1 MMSDFTREFIHR
13 NNISF
18 IGMRNTALSLLP
30 NDKMVL
36 DKLYQDLKRGK
47 DILDDEIHLNMYL
60 RSFGKMHKAKLDA
73 AFTCLPDVSS
83 IFSEDI
89 EIYDWGCGQGTASI
103 CLLDFLRSKNIAHKT
118 VAINLIDPSAPATQ
132 RAREVLSCYEKDA
145 RVNVINKVF
154 DDLDEQDFVRSNSRK
169 LHLFSNILDVDAFDL
184 AQFTHLFQKSFFGSN
199 YFVCVGP
206 YYSNNS
212 RVNEFIAATDPD
224 DMFATFNKDRGMWQN
239 DWTISLRVFFKEFRR
254 IESIL
259 DIRKRIEE
267 SHKKDQFFA
276 GYILDSV
283 AEEYAKSDIE
293 KETEKLFK
301 SLSVFD
307 VKSNKSL
314 ENTKNCDSK
323 LAILANIVSRG
334 LPTIAPVEIENIF
347 SDIFDISAKP
357 QANEIINF
365 KSKHKISRT
374 EINEALHIV
383 DPRFNVDFYNGDM
396 LESQFE
402 KDFVEKYLNRT
413 ESQYLIQLLEPQR
426 PLSTIVNIPDKR
438 FCKDQRVDFSIEL
451 PYGETKTG
459 FIFELDGIPYHSNI
473 FQRLRDENRD
483 QLASD
488 SGWDT
493 YRLEKLKDYS
503 FLRNWEQEVSLS
515 KYLSVIKRNTQ
526 KHIVGKWKDTL
537 QIVLSPLA
545 IARAERILLQALLS
559 GAINL
564 ASAKWTILV
573 IERDVPCAAI
583 AIRLLKESFEKLS
596 AMDGS
601 NMKLPQISLT
611 IVSTKEFSDSKL
623 HLGNVVE
630 TSVPDKDFDL
640 CVDISMLLRD
650 NIDALPL
657 NVKANVV
664 YIIRSSHYKKKE
676 RTICSAENIIYPPFV
691 KKNATGTY
699 VTDKEREQLLTYFLQ
714 NIFRKPS
721 FRHGQLPILSRS
733 LSDKTTIGLLPT
745 GGGKSLTYQLSSM
758 LQPGVTIVVD
768 PLVSLMVDQVRGL
781 RALRIDASDCVNGG
795 MDGKMKAKKLNMLQN
810 GSLQF
815 MLLSP
820 ERYMTE
826 NFRDSLISM
835 TEKNHIYF
843 SYGVIDEV
851 HCVSEWG
858 HDFRPSYLHLGRN
871 MINYMRTKSGRPLS
885 VIGLTATAS
894 FDVLADVERELTL
907 GGNLNIDSETIVRS
921 EDDSR
926 PELTYRIVNIES
938 DFESL
943 RDENKQYLLKAQSE
957 RELRDIVAKA
967 KKRKMHELLKQIPS
981 DIEKLDKSIEH
992 EECCLS
998 DYTASCFYDANN
1010 NDKFNRAGI
1019 IFCPHAHGTFGV
1031 KDSATHQGISTYLIA
1046 ECGTFL
1052 KIGTFI
1058 GGDEPSGDMNKF
1070 NDNDLNLM
1078 VATKAFGMGIDKP
1091 NVRFTINFNHP
1102 SSIESFVQ
1110 EAGRAG
1116 RDKKHAIAYILY
1128 DSSEFIHLTIDKV
1141 NDLRVAI
1148 LKTLNV
1154 DPKWLEYYVNKFV
1167 LRSDF
1172 LALCNDNNCGKDVS
1186 QQLMTVCK
1194 EKGFIESVDKDIV
1207 LWFHNNSFRGLYKE
1221 KVILIELTDRILNV
1235 KPTQLQ
1241 KVQGL
1246 LIDETGNDD
1255 VLLKLDLNR
1264 NAVKILSKENVQ
1276 NQYGYLFLDNLSP
1289 RYNYINFDYT
1299 VCQHICESL
1308 IKILCGYDDYSA
1320 RALLRPLEGVDNSE
1334 EGIYSAM
1341 SKANADGYVYVTVSW
1356 ENQVQQDFEQ
1366 FEESIRTE
1374 ITNIAKQQGWSAL
1387 FEDRYGKL
1395 KLNKVG
1401 DFDGLIAQISKC
1413 SGDASWLR
1421 YHAANNIY
1429 SRLRQLFCKKRDK
1442 DDTDK
1447 AIYRLC
1453 CIGLVED
1460 VTIDYLSQT
1469 YELKIRN
1476 RSEEE
1481 FKHFMLDFFL
1491 KYYSLEQA
1499 SKKVEQINNQ
1509 KGRNYLD
1516 KCLGFLTAFV
1526 YENLEK
1532 KRFRAIEDMRVACE
1546 DSIVH
1551 QENEHNDK
1559 WLKEFIHLYFNSKY
1573 ARHDYEVNG
1582 ECYSLSKD
1590 TDENGKEDFDTVLK
1604 YIEVVSIDNSGSEV
1618 DNLKHLYGATL
1629 LCLRAH
1635 PDNASLLLLLTY
1647 CIAFLRAGS
1656 NDTLKSNALNG
1667 YVDGFMSLY
1676 EREKSKIWKY
1686 VDRFNDILAL
1696 KTKEEFI
1703 KEDLIKN
1710 GKEALMLFI
1719 HEDKFNHFTGK
1730 YIKKDNN
1737 KDNEKDNEKT
1747 KNNDKNKK
1755 TWHTILM
1762 RL

>member
-650 NIDALPL
+650 NIDALHNFI
-657 NVKANVV
+657 NVS
-664 YIIRSSHYKKKE
+664 IL
-676 RTICSAENIIYPPFV
+676 PF
-691 KKNATGTY
+691 
-699 VTDKEREQLLTYFLQ
+699 
-714 NIFRKPS
+714 
-721 FRHGQLPILSRS
+721 
-733 LSDKTTIGLLPT
+733 
-745 GGGKSLTYQLSSM
+745 
-758 LQPGVTIVVD
+758 
-768 PLVSLMVDQVRGL
+768 
-781 RALRIDASDCVNGG
+781 
-795 MDGKMKAKKLNMLQN
+795 
-810 GSLQF
+810 
-815 MLLSP
+815 
-820 ERYMTE
+820 
-826 NFRDSLISM
+826 DS
-835 TEKNHIYF
+835 
-843 SYGVIDEV
+843 
-851 HCVSEWG
+851 
-858 HDFRPSYLHLGRN
+858 
-871 MINYMRTKSGRPLS
+871 PLS
-885 VIGLTATAS
+885 IWLIC
-894 FDVLADVERELTL
+894 L
-907 GGNLNIDSETIVRS
+907 GSN
-921 EDDSR
+921 
-926 PELTYRIVNIES
+926 PVN
-938 DFESL
+938 
-943 RDENKQYLLKAQSE
+943 
-957 RELRDIVAKA
+957 
-967 KKRKMHELLKQIPS
+967 
-981 DIEKLDKSIEH
+981 
-992 EECCLS
+992 
-998 DYTASCFYDANN
+998 
-1010 NDKFNRAGI
+1010 
-1019 IFCPHAHGTFGV
+1019 
-1031 KDSATHQGISTYLIA
+1031 SAT
-1046 ECGTFL
+1046 
-1052 KIGTFI
+1052 
-1058 GGDEPSGDMNKF
+1058 
-1070 NDNDLNLM
+1070 
-1078 VATKAFGMGIDKP
+1078 
-1091 NVRFTINFNHP
+1091 
-1102 SSIESFVQ
+1102 
-1110 EAGRAG
+1110 
-1116 RDKKHAIAYILY
+1116 
-1128 DSSEFIHLTIDKV
+1128 
-1141 NDLRVAI
+1141 
-1148 LKTLNV
+1148 
-1154 DPKWLEYYVNKFV
+1154 
-1167 LRSDF
+1167 
-1172 LALCNDNNCGKDVS
+1172 
-1186 QQLMTVCK
+1186 
-1194 EKGFIESVDKDIV
+1194 
-1207 LWFHNNSFRGLYKE
+1207 
-1221 KVILIELTDRILNV
+1221 
-1235 KPTQLQ
+1235 
-1241 KVQGL
+1241 
-1246 LIDETGNDD
+1246 
-1255 VLLKLDLNR
+1255 
-1264 NAVKILSKENVQ
+1264 
-1276 NQYGYLFLDNLSP
+1276 
-1289 RYNYINFDYT
+1289 
-1299 VCQHICESL
+1299 
-1308 IKILCGYDDYSA
+1308 
-1320 RALLRPLEGVDNSE
+1320 
-1334 EGIYSAM
+1334 
-1341 SKANADGYVYVTVSW
+1341 
-1356 ENQVQQDFEQ
+1356 
-1366 FEESIRTE
+1366 
-1374 ITNIAKQQGWSAL
+1374 
-1387 FEDRYGKL
+1387 
-1395 KLNKVG
+1395 
-1401 DFDGLIAQISKC
+1401 
-1413 SGDASWLR
+1413 
-1421 YHAANNIY
+1421 
-1429 SRLRQLFCKKRDK
+1429 
-1442 DDTDK
+1442 
-1447 AIYRLC
+1447 
-1453 CIGLVED
+1453 
-1460 VTIDYLSQT
+1460 
-1469 YELKIRN
+1469 
-1476 RSEEE
+1476 
-1481 FKHFMLDFFL
+1481 
-1491 KYYSLEQA
+1491 
-1499 SKKVEQINNQ
+1499 
-1509 KGRNYLD
+1509 
-1516 KCLGFLTAFV
+1516 
-1526 YENLEK
+1526 
-1532 KRFRAIEDMRVACE
+1532 
-1546 DSIVH
+1546 
-1551 QENEHNDK
+1551 
-1559 WLKEFIHLYFNSKY
+1559 
-1573 ARHDYEVNG
+1573 
-1582 ECYSLSKD
+1582 
-1590 TDENGKEDFDTVLK
+1590 
-1604 YIEVVSIDNSGSEV
+1604 
-1618 DNLKHLYGATL
+1618 
-1629 LCLRAH
+1629 
-1635 PDNASLLLLLTY
+1635 
-1647 CIAFLRAGS
+1647 
-1656 NDTLKSNALNG
+1656 
-1667 YVDGFMSLY
+1667 
-1676 EREKSKIWKY
+1676 
-1686 VDRFNDILAL
+1686 
-1696 KTKEEFI
+1696 
-1703 KEDLIKN
+1703 
-1710 GKEALMLFI
+1710 
-1719 HEDKFNHFTGK
+1719 
-1730 YIKKDNN
+1730 
-1737 KDNEKDNEKT
+1737 
-1747 KNNDKNKK
+1747 
-1755 TWHTILM
+1755 
-1762 RL
+1762 

>member
-1 MMSDFTREFIHR
+1 M
-13 NNISF
+13 
-18 IGMRNTALSLLP
+18 
-30 NDKMVL
+30 
-36 DKLYQDLKRGK
+36 
-47 DILDDEIHLNMYL
+47 
-60 RSFGKMHKAKLDA
+60 
-73 AFTCLPDVSS
+73 
-83 IFSEDI
+83 
-89 EIYDWGCGQGTASI
+89 
-103 CLLDFLRSKNIAHKT
+103 KNA
-118 VAINLIDPSAPATQ
+118 
-132 RAREVLSCYEKDA
+132 
-145 RVNVINKVF
+145 
-154 DDLDEQDFVRSNSRK
+154 
-169 LHLFSNILDVDAFDL
+169 
-184 AQFTHLFQKSFFGSN
+184 
-199 YFVCVGP
+199 
-206 YYSNNS
+206 
-212 RVNEFIAATDPD
+212 
-224 DMFATFNKDRGMWQN
+224 
-239 DWTISLRVFFKEFRR
+239 
-254 IESIL
+254 
-259 DIRKRIEE
+259 
-267 SHKKDQFFA
+267 
-276 GYILDSV
+276 
-283 AEEYAKSDIE
+283 
-293 KETEKLFK
+293 
-301 SLSVFD
+301 
-307 VKSNKSL
+307 
-314 ENTKNCDSK
+314 
-323 LAILANIVSRG
+323 
-334 LPTIAPVEIENIF
+334 
-347 SDIFDISAKP
+347 
-357 QANEIINF
+357 
-365 KSKHKISRT
+365 
-374 EINEALHIV
+374 
-383 DPRFNVDFYNGDM
+383 
-396 LESQFE
+396 
-402 KDFVEKYLNRT
+402 
-413 ESQYLIQLLEPQR
+413 
-426 PLSTIVNIPDKR
+426 
-438 FCKDQRVDFSIEL
+438 
-451 PYGETKTG
+451 
-459 FIFELDGIPYHSNI
+459 
-473 FQRLRDENRD
+473 
-483 QLASD
+483 
-488 SGWDT
+488 
-493 YRLEKLKDYS
+493 
-503 FLRNWEQEVSLS
+503 
-515 KYLSVIKRNTQ
+515 
-526 KHIVGKWKDTL
+526 
-537 QIVLSPLA
+537 
-545 IARAERILLQALLS
+545 
-559 GAINL
+559 
-564 ASAKWTILV
+564 
-573 IERDVPCAAI
+573 
-583 AIRLLKESFEKLS
+583 
-596 AMDGS
+596 
-601 NMKLPQISLT
+601 
-611 IVSTKEFSDSKL
+611 
-623 HLGNVVE
+623 VE
-630 TSVPDKDFDL
+630 TSVPDEDFDF
-640 CVDISMLLRD
+640 CIDISMLLRD

-657 NVKANVV
+657 KVKANAV

-699 VTDKEREQLLTYFLQ
+699 VAVKCREKLLTYFLQ

-781 RALRIDASDCVNGG
+781 HALRIDASDCVNSG
-795 MDGKMKAKKLNMLQN
+795 MDAKMKAKKLNMLQN

-820 ERYMTE
+820 ERYMME

-835 TEKNHIYF
+835 TEKNQIF
-843 SYGVIDEV
+843 FAYGVIDEV

-871 MINYMRTKSGRPLS
+871 MINFMRTKTGRPLS

-907 GGNLNIDSETIVRS
+907 GGNLTIDSETIVRS

-926 PELTYRIVNIES
+926 PELTYRIINVES
-938 DFESL
+938 DFEPL
-943 RDENKQYLLKAQSE
+943 REEHNQHLLKAQSE
-957 RELRDIVAKA
+957 WDLKDIVAESKR
-967 KKRKMHELLKQIPS
+967 RKMHELLKQIPN
-981 DIEKLDKSIEH
+981 DIQLYNTGDENK
-992 EECCLS
+992 ECHLT
-998 DYTASCFYDANN
+998 DYVASQFYDADNN
-1010 NDKFNRAGI
+1010 GKFHNAGI
-1019 IFCPHAHGTFGV
+1019 VFCPHAHGTFGV
-1031 KDSATHQGISTYLIA
+1031 EDNEWGTHQGISTDLEA
-1046 ECGTFL
+1046 ECGASL
-1052 KIGTFI
+1052 KIGTFV
-1058 GGDEPSGDMNKF
+1058 GGDKPSGDMSRF
-1070 NDNDLNLM
+1070 NENDLNLM

-1128 DSSEFIHLTIDKV
+1128 DSSEFIHLTTDKV

-1154 DPKWLEYYVNKFV
+1154 DPIWLESYVNKFV

-1172 LALCNDNNCGKDVS
+1172 IALCNDNNCGKDVS
-1186 QQLMTVCK
+1186 QQLMTICK

-1207 LWFHNNSFRGLYKE
+1207 LWFHNNYFRGLYKE

-1255 VLLKLDLNR
+1255 VLLKLDLNK

-1276 NQYGYLFLDNLSP
+1276 NQYGYVFLDHLTP
-1289 RYNYINFDYT
+1289 IFKFIHFKLAE
-1299 VCQHICESL
+1299 CQHISKTL
-1308 IKILCGYDDYSA
+1308 IKLLRGFNDHSA
-1320 RALLRPLEGVDNSE
+1320 HALLHPLEGVDNSE

-1374 ITNIAKQQGWSAL
+1374 ISKIAHEQGWFDL
-1387 FEDRYGKL
+1387 CEDRYGKF
-1395 KLNKVG
+1395 KLNLVG
-1401 DFDGLIAQISKC
+1401 DFDELIAQISKC
-1413 SGDASWLR
+1413 SGDARWLR

-1469 YELKIRN
+1469 YELKIRK

-1491 KYYSLEQA
+1491 KYYSFEQA
-1499 SKKVEQINNQ
+1499 SKKVEQIDEQ

-1526 YENLEK
+1526 YDNLEK
-1532 KRFRAIEDMRVACE
+1532 KRFRAIEDMRIACE
-1546 DSIVH
+1546 DSIIH
-1551 QENEHNDK
+1551 QEAEHNDK

-1647 CIAFLRAGS
+1647 CIAFLGAGS

-1667 YVDGFMSLY
+1667 YIDGFMSLY
-1676 EREKSKIWKY
+1676 EREKSEIWKH
-1686 VDRFNDILAL
+1686 VDRFNDLLAL
-1696 KTKEEFI
+1696 KAKEDFI
-1703 KEDLIKN
+1703 KVDLIKN

-1719 HEDKFNHFTGK
+1719 HEKKFNYFTEK
-1730 YIKKDNN
+1730 YVKTGNDKDNN
-1737 KDNEKDNEKT
+1737 R
-1747 KNNDKNKK
+1747 NNDKNK
-1755 TWHTILM
+1755 
-1762 RL
+1762 

>member
-1 MMSDFTREFIHR
+1 
-13 NNISF
+13 
-18 IGMRNTALSLLP
+18 
-30 NDKMVL
+30 
-36 DKLYQDLKRGK
+36 
-47 DILDDEIHLNMYL
+47 
-60 RSFGKMHKAKLDA
+60 
-73 AFTCLPDVSS
+73 
-83 IFSEDI
+83 
-89 EIYDWGCGQGTASI
+89 
-103 CLLDFLRSKNIAHKT
+103 
-118 VAINLIDPSAPATQ
+118 
-132 RAREVLSCYEKDA
+132 
-145 RVNVINKVF
+145 
-154 DDLDEQDFVRSNSRK
+154 
-169 LHLFSNILDVDAFDL
+169 
-184 AQFTHLFQKSFFGSN
+184 
-199 YFVCVGP
+199 
-206 YYSNNS
+206 
-212 RVNEFIAATDPD
+212 
-224 DMFATFNKDRGMWQN
+224 
-239 DWTISLRVFFKEFRR
+239 
-254 IESIL
+254 
-259 DIRKRIEE
+259 
-267 SHKKDQFFA
+267 
-276 GYILDSV
+276 
-283 AEEYAKSDIE
+283 
-293 KETEKLFK
+293 
-301 SLSVFD
+301 
-307 VKSNKSL
+307 
-314 ENTKNCDSK
+314 
-323 LAILANIVSRG
+323 
-334 LPTIAPVEIENIF
+334 
-347 SDIFDISAKP
+347 
-357 QANEIINF
+357 
-365 KSKHKISRT
+365 
-374 EINEALHIV
+374 
-383 DPRFNVDFYNGDM
+383 
-396 LESQFE
+396 
-402 KDFVEKYLNRT
+402 
-413 ESQYLIQLLEPQR
+413 
-426 PLSTIVNIPDKR
+426 
-438 FCKDQRVDFSIEL
+438 
-451 PYGETKTG
+451 
-459 FIFELDGIPYHSNI
+459 
-473 FQRLRDENRD
+473 
-483 QLASD
+483 
-488 SGWDT
+488 
-493 YRLEKLKDYS
+493 
-503 FLRNWEQEVSLS
+503 
-515 KYLSVIKRNTQ
+515 
-526 KHIVGKWKDTL
+526 
-537 QIVLSPLA
+537 
-545 IARAERILLQALLS
+545 
-559 GAINL
+559 
-564 ASAKWTILV
+564 
-573 IERDVPCAAI
+573 
-583 AIRLLKESFEKLS
+583 
-596 AMDGS
+596 
-601 NMKLPQISLT
+601 
-611 IVSTKEFSDSKL
+611 
-623 HLGNVVE
+623 
-630 TSVPDKDFDL
+630 
-640 CVDISMLLRD
+640 MLLRD

-657 NVKANVV
+657 KVKANAV

-699 VTDKEREQLLTYFLQ
+699 VAVKCREKLLTYFLQ

-781 RALRIDASDCVNGG
+781 HALRIDASDCVNSG
-795 MDGKMKAKKLNMLQN
+795 MDAKMKAKKLNMLQN

-820 ERYMTE
+820 ERYMME

-835 TEKNHIYF
+835 TEKNQIF
-843 SYGVIDEV
+843 FAYGVIDEV

-871 MINYMRTKSGRPLS
+871 MINFMRTKTGRPLS

-907 GGNLNIDSETIVRS
+907 GGNLTIDSETIVRS

-926 PELTYRIVNIES
+926 PELTYRIINVES
-938 DFESL
+938 DFEPL
-943 RDENKQYLLKAQSE
+943 REEHNQHLLKAQSE
-957 RELRDIVAKA
+957 WDLKDIVAESKR
-967 KKRKMHELLKQIPS
+967 RKMHELLKQIPN
-981 DIEKLDKSIEH
+981 DIQLYNTGDENK
-992 EECCLS
+992 ECHLT
-998 DYTASCFYDANN
+998 DYVASQFYDADNN
-1010 NDKFNRAGI
+1010 GKFHNAGI
-1019 IFCPHAHGTFGV
+1019 VFCPHAHGTFGV
-1031 KDSATHQGISTYLIA
+1031 EDNEWGTHQGISTDLEA
-1046 ECGTFL
+1046 ECGASL
-1052 KIGTFI
+1052 KIGTFV
-1058 GGDEPSGDMNKF
+1058 GGDKPSGDMSRF
-1070 NDNDLNLM
+1070 NENDLNLM

-1128 DSSEFIHLTIDKV
+1128 DSSEFIHLTTDKV

-1154 DPKWLEYYVNKFV
+1154 DPIWLESYVNKFV

-1172 LALCNDNNCGKDVS
+1172 IALCNDNNCGKDVS
-1186 QQLMTVCK
+1186 QQLMTICK

-1255 VLLKLDLNR
+1255 VLLKLDLNK

-1276 NQYGYLFLDNLSP
+1276 NQYGYVFLDHLTP
-1289 RYNYINFDYT
+1289 IFKFIHFKLAE
-1299 VCQHICESL
+1299 CQHISKTL
-1308 IKILCGYDDYSA
+1308 IKLLRGFNDHSA
-1320 RALLRPLEGVDNSE
+1320 HALLHPLEGVDNSE

-1374 ITNIAKQQGWSAL
+1374 ISKIAHEQGWFDL
-1387 FEDRYGKL
+1387 CEDRYGKF
-1395 KLNKVG
+1395 KLNLVG
-1401 DFDGLIAQISKC
+1401 DFDELIAQISKC
-1413 SGDASWLR
+1413 SGDARWLR

-1469 YELKIRN
+1469 YELKIRK

-1491 KYYSLEQA
+1491 KYYSFEQA
-1499 SKKVEQINNQ
+1499 SKKVEQIDEQ

-1526 YENLEK
+1526 YDNLEK
-1532 KRFRAIEDMRVACE
+1532 KRFRAIEDMRIACE
-1546 DSIVH
+1546 DSIIH
-1551 QENEHNDK
+1551 QEAEHNDK

-1647 CIAFLRAGS
+1647 CIAFLGAGS

-1667 YVDGFMSLY
+1667 YIDGFMSLY
-1676 EREKSKIWKY
+1676 EREKSEIWKH
-1686 VDRFNDILAL
+1686 VDRFNDLLAL
-1696 KTKEEFI
+1696 KAKEDFI
-1703 KEDLIKN
+1703 KVDLIKN

-1719 HEDKFNHFTGK
+1719 HEKKFNYFTEK
-1730 YIKKDNN
+1730 YVKTGNDKDNN
-1737 KDNEKDNEKT
+1737 R
-1747 KNNDKNKK
+1747 NNDKNK
-1755 TWHTILM
+1755 
-1762 RL
+1762 

>member
-1 MMSDFTREFIHR
+1 M
-13 NNISF
+13 
-18 IGMRNTALSLLP
+18 
-30 NDKMVL
+30 
-36 DKLYQDLKRGK
+36 
-47 DILDDEIHLNMYL
+47 
-60 RSFGKMHKAKLDA
+60 
-73 AFTCLPDVSS
+73 
-83 IFSEDI
+83 
-89 EIYDWGCGQGTASI
+89 
-103 CLLDFLRSKNIAHKT
+103 KNA
-118 VAINLIDPSAPATQ
+118 
-132 RAREVLSCYEKDA
+132 
-145 RVNVINKVF
+145 
-154 DDLDEQDFVRSNSRK
+154 
-169 LHLFSNILDVDAFDL
+169 
-184 AQFTHLFQKSFFGSN
+184 
-199 YFVCVGP
+199 
-206 YYSNNS
+206 
-212 RVNEFIAATDPD
+212 
-224 DMFATFNKDRGMWQN
+224 
-239 DWTISLRVFFKEFRR
+239 
-254 IESIL
+254 
-259 DIRKRIEE
+259 
-267 SHKKDQFFA
+267 
-276 GYILDSV
+276 
-283 AEEYAKSDIE
+283 
-293 KETEKLFK
+293 
-301 SLSVFD
+301 
-307 VKSNKSL
+307 
-314 ENTKNCDSK
+314 
-323 LAILANIVSRG
+323 
-334 LPTIAPVEIENIF
+334 
-347 SDIFDISAKP
+347 
-357 QANEIINF
+357 
-365 KSKHKISRT
+365 
-374 EINEALHIV
+374 
-383 DPRFNVDFYNGDM
+383 
-396 LESQFE
+396 
-402 KDFVEKYLNRT
+402 
-413 ESQYLIQLLEPQR
+413 
-426 PLSTIVNIPDKR
+426 
-438 FCKDQRVDFSIEL
+438 
-451 PYGETKTG
+451 
-459 FIFELDGIPYHSNI
+459 
-473 FQRLRDENRD
+473 
-483 QLASD
+483 
-488 SGWDT
+488 
-493 YRLEKLKDYS
+493 
-503 FLRNWEQEVSLS
+503 
-515 KYLSVIKRNTQ
+515 
-526 KHIVGKWKDTL
+526 
-537 QIVLSPLA
+537 
-545 IARAERILLQALLS
+545 
-559 GAINL
+559 
-564 ASAKWTILV
+564 
-573 IERDVPCAAI
+573 
-583 AIRLLKESFEKLS
+583 
-596 AMDGS
+596 
-601 NMKLPQISLT
+601 
-611 IVSTKEFSDSKL
+611 
-623 HLGNVVE
+623 VE
-630 TSVPDKDFDL
+630 TSVPDEDFDF
-640 CVDISMLLRD
+640 CIDISMLLRD

-657 NVKANVV
+657 KVKANAV

-699 VTDKEREQLLTYFLQ
+699 VAVKCREKLLTYFLQ

-745 GGGKSLTYQLSSM
+745 GGGKSLTYQLSSI

-781 RALRIDASDCVNGG
+781 HALRIDASDCVNSG
-795 MDGKMKAKKLNMLQN
+795 MDAKMKAKKLNMLQN

-820 ERYMTE
+820 ERYMME

-835 TEKNHIYF
+835 TEKNQIF
-843 SYGVIDEV
+843 FAYGVIDEV

-871 MINYMRTKSGRPLS
+871 MINFMRTKTGRPLS

-907 GGNLNIDSETIVRS
+907 GGNLTIDSETIVRS

-926 PELTYRIVNIES
+926 PELTYRIINVES
-938 DFESL
+938 DFEPL
-943 RDENKQYLLKAQSE
+943 REEHNQHLLKAQSE
-957 RELRDIVAKA
+957 WDLKDIVAESKR
-967 KKRKMHELLKQIPS
+967 RKMHELLKQIPN
-981 DIEKLDKSIEH
+981 DIQLYNTGDENK
-992 EECCLS
+992 ECHLT
-998 DYTASCFYDANN
+998 DYVASQFYDADNN
-1010 NDKFNRAGI
+1010 GKFHNAGI
-1019 IFCPHAHGTFGV
+1019 VFCPHAHGTFGV
-1031 KDSATHQGISTYLIA
+1031 EDNEWGTHQGISTDLEA
-1046 ECGTFL
+1046 ECGASL
-1052 KIGTFI
+1052 KIGTFV
-1058 GGDEPSGDMNKF
+1058 GGDKPSGDMSRF
-1070 NDNDLNLM
+1070 NENDLNLM

-1128 DSSEFIHLTIDKV
+1128 DSSEFIHLTTDKV

-1148 LKTLNV
+1148 RKTLNV
-1154 DPKWLEYYVNKFV
+1154 DPIWLESYVNKFV

-1172 LALCNDNNCGKDVS
+1172 IALCNDNNCGKDVS
-1186 QQLMTVCK
+1186 QQLMTICK

-1255 VLLKLDLNR
+1255 VLLKLDLNK

-1276 NQYGYLFLDNLSP
+1276 NQYGYVFLDHLTP
-1289 RYNYINFDYT
+1289 IFKFIHFKLAE
-1299 VCQHICESL
+1299 CQHISKTL
-1308 IKILCGYDDYSA
+1308 IKLLRGFNDHSA
-1320 RALLRPLEGVDNSE
+1320 HALLHPLEGVDNSE

-1374 ITNIAKQQGWSAL
+1374 ISKIAHEQGWFDL
-1387 FEDRYGKL
+1387 CEDKYGKF
-1395 KLNKVG
+1395 KLNLVG
-1401 DFDGLIAQISKC
+1401 DFDELIAQISKC
-1413 SGDASWLR
+1413 SGDARWLR

-1469 YELKIRN
+1469 YELKIRK

-1491 KYYSLEQA
+1491 KYYSFEQA
-1499 SKKVEQINNQ
+1499 SKKVEQIDEQ

-1526 YENLEK
+1526 YDNLEK
-1532 KRFRAIEDMRVACE
+1532 KRFRAIEDMRIACE
-1546 DSIVH
+1546 DSIIH
-1551 QENEHNDK
+1551 QEAEHNDK

-1647 CIAFLRAGS
+1647 CIAFLGAGS

-1667 YVDGFMSLY
+1667 YIDGFMSLY
-1676 EREKSKIWKY
+1676 EREKSEIWKH
-1686 VDRFNDILAL
+1686 VDRFNDLLAL
-1696 KTKEEFI
+1696 KAKEDFI
-1703 KEDLIKN
+1703 KVDLIKN

-1719 HEDKFNHFTGK
+1719 HEKKFNYFTEK
-1730 YIKKDNN
+1730 YVKTGNDKDNN
-1737 KDNEKDNEKT
+1737 R
-1747 KNNDKNKK
+1747 NNDKNK
-1755 TWHTILM
+1755 
-1762 RL
+1762 